1 MPSSATITSFYTF
14 APLTTI
20 RSAQVNSNFDL
31 WRGHV
36 IPIDG
41 SATSFSNHAYDL
53 GAAGYSWRGLFS
65 QYGNFYQNTT
75 GSVPA
80 APAAGRMALYFKDD
94 GTLYKKNPAGI
105 ETAVGS
111 AGGGG
116 GSSIDWVEDA
126 NAPLASFEYG
136 AKTYIY
142 SDGLAQYLYAQV
154 RVPSTFV
161 AGSQINLRGIFY
173 ASGTSS
179 TILFQTLATLI
190 RTGSDAISSTTN
202 QRTSTN
208 SAVTLATTLNRP
220 NAFVCDLTDSG
231 GLVNGV
237 TATAGDLI
245 LVRLTRGAGTSTI
258 DATVPVYA
266 SEVTFA

>member
-1 MPSSATITSFYTF
+1 MPSSATITSYYTF

-20 RSAQVNSNFDL
+20 RSAQVNSMFDL

-41 SATSFSNHAYDL
+41 SLTSFSNHAYDL

-94 GTLYKKNPAGI
+94 GLLYKKNPAGT
-105 ETAVGS
+105 EAAVGS

-116 GSSIDWVEDA
+116 GSSVNWIEDVD
-126 NAPLASFEYG
+126 APVAVFEYSNQSYVF
-136 AKTYIY
+136 T
-142 SDGLAQYLYAQV
+142 DGLSQSLYAAV

-161 AGSQINLRGIFY
+161 TGSQINLRGIFY

-179 TILFQTLATLI
+179 TILFRSVATLI
-190 RTGSDAISSTTN
+190 RTGTDAISSTTN

-220 NAFVCDLTDSG
+220 NAFVCDLTDSS

-237 TATAGDLI
+237 TATAGDLL
-245 LVRLTRGAGTSTI
+245 LVKLTRGTGTATI
-258 DATVPVYA
+258 DATLPVFA
-266 SEVTFA
+266 SEVTFS